1 MLNRAWLRP
10 TALLAISTV
19 SLLALSTASQAM
31 QKSDPTRPP
40 GKIEL
45 FLEETKTSDRTINVT
60 AVLKKNQTF
69 YAVINQQ
76 WLKKGESISGWRITG
91 ITNSG
96 VYLQNEN
103 EPGAKPLRF
112 LVNENSDF
120 KKQANDE

>member
-10 TALLAISTV
+10 TALLAISTIG
-19 SLLALSTASQAM
+19 LLALSATSLAM

-40 GKIEL
+40 GKVEL
-45 FLEETKTSDRTINVT
+45 LLEETKTSDRTINVT

-103 EPGAKPLRF
+103 EPGAEPLRF

>member
-1 MLNRAWLRP
+1 MANKTGLRLYAMLTLSF
-10 TALLAISTV
+10 LCMLSLSGV
-19 SLLALSTASQAM
+19 SIAM

-40 GKIEL
+40 GKVEL
-45 FLEETKTSDRTINVT
+45 QLEEAKASDRSINVT

-96 VYLQNEN
+96 VYLQNET
-103 EPGAKPLRF
+103 EPGAEPLRF

>member
-1 MLNRAWLRP
+1 MLNRPSIRSS
-10 TALLAISTV
+10 ALQTLAILSMV
-19 SLLALSTASQAM
+19 ALSATSHAM

-40 GKIEL
+40 GKVEL
-45 FLEETKTSDRTINVT
+45 FLEETKTNDRTINVT

-96 VYLQNEN
+96 VYLQNET
-103 EPGAKPLRF
+103 EPGAEPLRF

>member
-1 MLNRAWLRP
+1 M
-10 TALLAISTV
+10 V
-19 SLLALSTASQAM
+19 ALSATSHAM

-40 GKIEL
+40 GKVEL
-45 FLEETKTSDRTINVT
+45 FLEETKTNDRTINVT

-69 YAVINQQ
+69 YADINQQ

-96 VYLQNEN
+96 VYLQNET
-103 EPGAKPLRF
+103 EPGAEPLRF